1 MSKVF
6 NVCVVGP
13 RTLVGESLLEILE
26 ERAFPVGEVFV
37 LDAGEEVAESATFA
51 GADLTVR
58 DIASFD
64 FSQAQI
70 AFFCGDGELSREYA
84 PKAVDAGCVVIDDSD
99 VFRMDEEVLLI
110 VPEVNGGVL
119 AAYRR
124 MGLIASPNSCATML
138 STVLKPIHD
147 RVGVTRV
154 NVVTLQSVSGAGRAA
169 VEELAR
175 QSMGLFNQSPVEPE
189 IFPKQIAFNLLPHI
203 GATQADGYTRE
214 EAKIMEETRKLLGLP
229 ELALSATAIRVPVFY
244 GHAMSVQVELAEPVS
259 AEDARALL
267 EGWPGIAV
275 YDEADAASY
284 PTPAL
289 EAASNDPIFVGRI
302 REDLSCTAGLSLWV
316 VADNMRKGAALNC
329 VQIAEILV
337 KGWQVSPIM

>member
-13 RTLVGESLLEILE
+13 RSLVGESLLEILE
-26 ERAFPVGEVFV
+26 ERAFPVGELFA
-37 LDAGEEVAESATFA
+37 LDAGEEVAETANFA

-70 AFFCGDGELSREYA
+70 AFFCGDGALSREYA
-84 PKAVDAGCVVIDDSD
+84 PQAVDAGCVVIDDSD
-99 VFRMDEEVLLI
+99 VFRMNEEVPLI
-110 VPEVNGGVL
+110 VPEVNGELL
-119 AAYRR
+119 AEYRQI
-124 MGLIASPNSCATML
+124 GLIASPNSCATL
-138 STVLKPIHD
+138 LATLLKPLHD

-175 QSMGLFNQSPVEPE
+175 QSMGLFNQSPVEPVV
-189 IFPKQIAFNLLPHI
+189 FPKQIAFNLLPHI
-203 GATQADGYTRE
+203 GSTQADGYTRE
-214 EAKIMEETRKLLGLP
+214 EVKIMEETRKLLGLP
-229 ELALSATAIRVPVFY
+229 ELLLSATAIRVPVFY
-244 GHAMSVQVELAEPVS
+244 GHAMSVQVELAEPLS
-259 AEDARALL
+259 ALDARALL
-267 EGWPGIAV
+267 EGVPAIAV
-275 YDEADAASY
+275 YDEADAMGY
-284 PTPAL
+284 PTPVA

-302 REDLSCTAGLSLWV
+302 REDPSCTGGLSLWA
-316 VADNMRKGAALNC
+316 VADNMRKGSALNC
-329 VQIAEILV
+329 IQIAEILV